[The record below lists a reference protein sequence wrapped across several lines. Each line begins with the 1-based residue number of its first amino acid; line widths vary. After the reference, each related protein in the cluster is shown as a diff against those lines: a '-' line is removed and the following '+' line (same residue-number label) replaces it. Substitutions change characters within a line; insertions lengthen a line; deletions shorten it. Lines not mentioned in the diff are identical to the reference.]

1 MIFYTTSQDYPRLK
15 QLLDKGYEIVCFSLE
30 SKECALAKKQT
41 FCDGQNFD
49 YNFGCFHIFD
59 HDLEDSSNFVNST
72 MSNLLNRTNKGI
84 YET

>member
-15 QLLDKGYEIVCFSLE
+15 QLLDKGYEIVCFSLK

-49 YNFGCFHIFD
+49 YNFGV
-59 HDLEDSSNFVNST
+59 SSNLV
-72 MSNLLNRTNKGI
+72 GI
-84 YET
+84 NFQYSLYIPFFASWKTITYKCWHV

>member
-1 MIFYTTSQDYPRLK
+1 MMIFYTTSQDYPRLK
-15 QLLDKGYEIVCFSLE
+15 QLLDKGYEIVCFSLK

-59 HDLEDSSNFVNST
+59 HDLEEATFEQICELYDVEFIEPD
-72 MSNLLNRTNKGI
+72 K
-84 YET
+84 